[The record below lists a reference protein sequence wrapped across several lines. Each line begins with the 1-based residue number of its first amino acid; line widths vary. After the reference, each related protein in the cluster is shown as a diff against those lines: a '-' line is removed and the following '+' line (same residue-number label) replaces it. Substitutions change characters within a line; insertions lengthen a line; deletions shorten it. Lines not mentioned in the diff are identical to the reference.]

1 MAYPRKLPSGRWQ
14 ATVKHPSGQRY
25 THSDPLKRVVME
37 WAAEL
42 EAQIRRGEFVDPN
55 AGKMTLADWWCRW
68 QTTQV
73 AELATTSKR
82 ESFWRVHVEPAWGSW
97 PLSAIQSWD
106 VESWTADMARREVGK
121 EVAASAFRL
130 LKQLLGDAVRHRMLR
145 SNPCDPVATPKVPK
159 HIDRFL
165 SMDEADQLLAAVSKP
180 GDKAGVRRNEKLPR
194 VPDPDSR
201 LFVQLMLEAGL
212 RWEEVAG
219 LHVFRVD
226 LMRRVV
232 RVQEVARRD
241 RTIKPIPKSRAGQ
254 RVVPLVDDLVEKL
267 SQHLAGRPRDGLV
280 FPDRDG
286 RPMDYSNWLK
296 RIWKPAVAAAQLAD
310 PQPTPHDSRHSYGTW
325 LAEQGV
331 PPHEIAALLG
341 HGSLRAVERYIHAG
355 EARMERARTALGARR
370 AHGGVEKV
378 KGPVSLGEGNGA

>member
-14 ATVKHPSGQRY
+14 ATVKHPSGKRY
-25 THSDPLKRVVME
+25 TKSDPLKRVVME
-37 WAAEL
+37 WAADL
-42 EAQIRRGEFVDPN
+42 EAQIRRGDFVDPN
-55 AGKMTLADWWCRW
+55 AGKMTLADWWTRW

-82 ESFWRVHVEPAWGSW
+82 ESLWRVHLAPAWGSW
-97 PLSAIQSWD
+97 PLGSIQSWD
-106 VESWTADMARREVGK
+106 VEAWTADMARREVGR
-121 EVAASAFRL
+121 EAAASAFRL
-130 LKQLLGDAVRHRMLR
+130 LKQLLGDAVRHKVLR
-145 SNPCDPVATPKVPK
+145 ANPCDPIATPKVPR

-165 SMDEADQLLAAVSKP
+165 SIEEADRLLAAITKP
-180 GDKAGVRRNEKLPR
+180 GDRAGVPRDQKAPR
-194 VPDPDSR
+194 VPDPDSQ
-201 LFVQLMLEAGL
+201 LFVQLMLDAGL

-254 RVVPLVDDLVEKL
+254 RVVPLEDGLVERL

-286 RPMDYSNWLK
+286 RPLDYSNWLK
-296 RIWKPAVAAAQLAD
+296 RVWNPAVGAAALAD

-331 PPHEIAALLG
+331 PPHEIAALMG
-341 HGSLRAVERYIHAG
+341 HSSLRAVEKYIHAG
-355 EARMERARTALGARR
+355 EARMERARVALGARR
-370 AHGGVEKV
+370 AHAPRSERHKA
-378 KGPVSLGEGNGA
+378 PSPEAGNGA